1 VSFADAAHAAAAL
14 GPLRLVRAR
23 ARARGFQGGHAQ
35 RIAGNGSEFWQYRA
49 VEPGE
54 PIDRVDWRR
63 SARSDALYLR
73 ERERED
79 PARLW
84 VWVDGSRS
92 MDFGSTPRIPTK
104 SAIAHLV
111 AGATAVAVE
120 AAGERLFGAQGEP
133 RRAERLYRELGNEA
147 AGTPPLLPL
156 RAGDAV
162 LLVGDFLDGAPL
174 EWVQEAAASGAVGC
188 VISVADPAEAD
199 FPFTGRTRFEGGEPG
214 EAEREFARAE
224 ALREAYLAAWGAHLA
239 ALGRID
245 AVEGWRHFATRTD
258 AGLDALLGA
267 VASWLGER

>member
-63 SARSDALYLR
+63 SARSDALY
-73 ERERED
+73 
-79 PARLW
+79 
-84 VWVDGSRS
+84 
-92 MDFGSTPRIPTK
+92 RIPTK

-239 ALGRID
+239 ALGRVD